1 MMIGKQIQQP
11 VQSWNEYTK
20 TVLWC
25 NDNKAMIEDKCDW
38 YEVVALPEE
47 TLDEAGAA
55 KLAELNTAFPPV
67 SETAHCMS
75 SAGFEINADE
85 IANRNIEGLVLV
97 LNEGESTL
105 FRDWDNRFHEVKKEQ
120 LETMRKEIVVAIHS
134 GCIRPNGRLKLV
146 SRQRKQWTNWMRS
159 TSCLKRLHRLKEKAM
174 GRRFSQIPIAF
185 DQLVNTL
192 FGGWADETI
201 SSAAWRKRRRQW
213 LAVFACVI

>member
-20 TVLWC
+20 TLLWC

-120 LETMRKEIVVAIHS
+120 LETMRKEIVVNSQRLYQTKWQIEAGIEAAETVDELDAIDIVFETLAQTE
-134 GCIRPNGRLKLV
+134 GEGNGTTV
-146 SRQRKQWTNWMRS
+146 
-159 TSCLKRLHRLKEKAM
+159 
-174 GRRFSQIPIAF
+174 
-185 DQLVNTL
+185 
-192 FGGWADETI
+192 
-201 SSAAWRKRRRQW
+201 
-213 LAVFACVI
+213 